1 MEFSEAKGFLS
12 RLRGYMF
19 TRVGRA
25 DRAILFRN
33 CRSVHSCFML
43 FDLSLYAVDK
53 NGVVVAV
60 EHGLKPWRFRFYR
73 KAAHLIEVPSALVE
87 KLGFSHVKPGG
98 EIDVDV

>member
-43 FDLSLYAVDK
+43 FEISLYAMDRD
-53 NGVVVAV
+53 GVVVAV
-60 EHGLKPWRFRFYR
+60 EHGVKPWRVRFYR

-87 KLGFSHVKPGG
+87 KLGFSHVTLG
-98 EIDVDV
+98 EKINVDV